1 MKLSYRG
8 VSYDYNPPTVAT
20 ASSNVGGKY
29 RGQDWRFRNL
39 KRPPILQP
47 TKRLVYRGVLYQTGQ
62 AANSDAM
69 SIEEK
74 SRKLFLARE
83 QEQTNRQQ
91 SMLSRAAA
99 QINANPQLA

>member
-8 VSYDYNPPTVAT
+8 VSYDYNPPAVAAT
-20 ASSNVGGKY
+20 NSEASGKY

-39 KRPPILQP
+39 KRSPVLQP
-47 TKRLVYRGVLYQTGQ
+47 TKQLVYRGVLYNTGQ
-62 AANSDAM
+62 AQNSGATP
-69 SIEEK
+69 IKEQ

-83 QEQTNRQQ
+83 QHRSNRQQ

-99 QINANPQLA
+99 QIHANPNFA